1 MNQHDAEVIV
11 AIATLAALA
20 DGVRDA
26 DEHAGLAAAAS
37 RLGLPD
43 ADAAVAKAA
52 AGGLD
57 LPSLAAQLSDADTR
71 QDAYDTAV
79 AVCHAD
85 GALNAPERAFLARL
99 ALLLSIDETSA
110 ERPISTIGAI
120 RETATNAPMA
130 ALQTPPLSAANMTGM
145 GSGTLGNAY
154 GIAGNHT
161 SSTTGS
167 NTGSTTES
175 TGSSTA
181 PGAPDLDAHILDQ
194 AILTAALE
202 LLPDRL
208 ANIAILPLQ
217 LRLVRHIGQKHG
229 QEMDASQIKD
239 LAATFGI
246 GAAAQLMESVVRR
259 TLGGLAGGLLGGM
272 FGSAAGMAAGGAVT
286 FASTYAL
293 GHAAEQY
300 YRQGRTLSTADLK
313 ALFTRFQGEAN
324 TLYPR
329 VQDRVT
335 GLARGNTLDGLMRSI
350 RG

>member
-1 MNQHDAEVIV
+1 MNQRDAEAIV

-26 DEHAGLAAAAS
+26 AEHSDLAAAAT

-43 ADAAVAKAA
+43 AETAVQSAA
-52 AGGLD
+52 AGKLD
-57 LPSLAAQLSDADTR
+57 LPSLAAQLSDPEAQR
-71 QDAYDTAV
+71 DAYNTAV

-85 GALNAPERAFLARL
+85 GALSTPEKAFLSRL
-99 ALLLSIDETSA
+99 SLLLSIDEPTAALPIETANTISASVVNAPVSTSA
-110 ERPISTIGAI
+110 SA
-120 RETATNAPMA
+120 TA
-130 ALQTPPLSAANMTGM
+130 
-145 GSGTLGNAY
+145 
-154 GIAGNHT
+154 
-161 SSTTGS
+161 
-167 NTGSTTES
+167 
-175 TGSSTA
+175 
-181 PGAPDLDAHILDQ
+181 GAPDLDAHILDQ

-202 LLPDRL
+202 LLPDGL
-208 ANIAILPLQ
+208 ANMAILPLQ

-229 QEMDASQIKD
+229 QEMNASQIKD

-259 TLGGLAGGLLGGM
+259 TFGGLAGGLLGGL
-272 FGSAAGMAAGGAVT
+272 FGGAAGMAAGGAVT

-300 YRQGRTLSTADLK
+300 YRQGRSISTADMK
-313 ALFTRFQGEAN
+313 ALFTRFQADAN

-329 VQDRVT
+329 VQERVT
-335 GLARGNTLDGLMRSI
+335 GLARGNTLDGLLRSV